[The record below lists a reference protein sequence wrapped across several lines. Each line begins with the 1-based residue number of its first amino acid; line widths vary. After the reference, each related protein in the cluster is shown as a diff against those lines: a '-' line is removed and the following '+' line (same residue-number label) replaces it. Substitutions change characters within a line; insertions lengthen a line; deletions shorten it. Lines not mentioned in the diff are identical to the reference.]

1 VKSSLYLTTSNS
13 RLRADKPVEIFF
25 LRIFF
30 MISENL
36 FKKNIFLLSAV
47 ETLFLEIPSLVS
59 HVGAAVW

>member
-1 VKSSLYLTTSNS
+1 MSGICPFPENKELNFSY
-13 RLRADKPVEIFF
+13 KPVEIFF

-59 HVGAAVW
+59 HVV